1 MMKNAGMFK
10 KFQFFDIV
18 EGGVRPSQET
28 LQSNVQYDLNNI
40 SINHMRT
47 IDNTVFVSGKVNNP
61 KDQSK
66 RDHEYLIKLYQSK
79 PIDEYELFD
88 TQILNFDVIEKDS
101 HRYAFVVGIDSQHD
115 PTCVDISP
123 ETRPF
128 PLSCLK
134 VYDITTVTGK
144 DIESKPT
151 YITGCNLL
159 EHKHSKNLTLS
170 KNVDGVN
177 NTSLTEI
184 PCFKVSDDLT
194 TAVVTTPNGKVH
206 LLMGTPDLVSKD
218 SKIDST
224 LLETPCD
231 SEITNVGFT
240 YHKGNLYVIFTNK
253 DMFYKFNM
261 NNAFGKKIN
270 SYTPEELDTFC
281 GVEKGCFALH
291 PKCNMFLYV
300 TPGDNY
306 IKEFANFEMGP
317 IWCFDGTKKFVMYF
331 KNYIVFVVYED
342 KVSTLAVYD
351 NTNQIFIYYSNAFN
365 NVQHISADD
374 ETIFIFDRNETTKTQ
389 RILRFK
395 EKDNKEKFDTFYK
408 KSFYDTAFTYAK
420 NLGYDPKKI
429 SEISRRHAEHLF
441 KKNEPEKAIEQYI
454 KTINFLDPAYVI
466 QKFLDGS
473 KLDVLISYLDA
484 LNKDV
489 TFRKNTPP
497 EEMKDYTALLLNCYI
512 KQKKIKDLEKF
523 VEQKD
528 ILEQPKVL
536 ETAIEVC
543 KNTKHIDL
551 ALRIAAKGGMKDAQ
565 IQILMDIQKKYADAL
580 KLIESEKDKVKRFE
594 MFMKYGGKLLEK
606 EQKKTMDLLIP
617 LIRTFIQIKNGNL
630 TEDYNVDE
638 LEKLKGIKYE
648 QIISIFS
655 DEINSPLEDLLKI
668 ILEDDQQCPP
678 VIFHRQI
685 ELYLEK
691 LKKSPDDNFKIG
703 DNIKN
708 LLRNEKYQKIMDLN
722 YLLLLFKIYG
732 FQNGVVELNEI
743 LELKQELM
751 QVYMDNHNYDKL
763 VSLCNSYG
771 QSDTNYWVQALNYF
785 LGISINATKGLLEKY
800 IKQTLDNLF
809 QNESV
814 SPLVLLEILNKSKE
828 RSMPFDTI
836 KDVLLRFLHK
846 TKESLTEDQRECEVN
861 MQKIEK
867 LEQEKTELQT
877 KAKTYNFLK
886 CSLCNGQITPPF
898 IYFMC
903 NHAIHSHCFDGSG
916 SSEDLVCPLCRMK
929 RNQLE
934 ERIGQA
940 KEMACD
946 HNSFFTDLKGVGK
959 KFDLIGKY
967 LGKGVIDLDDED
979 EDRKE

>member
-10 KFQFFDIV
+10 KFQFFDII
-18 EGGVRPSQET
+18 EGGFRHSQET

-47 IDNTVFVSGKVNNP
+47 IYNTVFVSGKVNNP

-159 EHKHSKNLTLS
+159 EHKYSKNLTLS

-261 NNAFGKKIN
+261 SNAFGKKIN

-291 PKCNMFLYV
+291 PKHNMFLYV

-306 IKEFANFEMGP
+306 IKEFSNFEMGP

-565 IQILMDIQKKYADAL
+565 IQILMDIQKKYTDAL

-638 LEKLKGIKYE
+638 LDKLKGIKYE

-655 DEINSPLEDLLKI
+655 DEINSPIEDLLKI

-785 LGISINATKGLLEKY
+785 LGISTNATKGLLEKY

>member
-1 MMKNAGMFK
+1 
-10 KFQFFDIV
+10 
-18 EGGVRPSQET
+18 
-28 LQSNVQYDLNNI
+28 
-40 SINHMRT
+40 
-47 IDNTVFVSGKVNNP
+47 
-61 KDQSK
+61 
-66 RDHEYLIKLYQSK
+66 
-79 PIDEYELFD
+79 
-88 TQILNFDVIEKDS
+88 
-101 HRYAFVVGIDSQHD
+101 
-115 PTCVDISP
+115 
-123 ETRPF
+123 
-128 PLSCLK
+128 
-134 VYDITTVTGK
+134 
-144 DIESKPT
+144 
-151 YITGCNLL
+151 
-159 EHKHSKNLTLS
+159 
-170 KNVDGVN
+170 
-177 NTSLTEI
+177 
-184 PCFKVSDDLT
+184 
-194 TAVVTTPNGKVH
+194 
-206 LLMGTPDLVSKD
+206 
-218 SKIDST
+218 
-224 LLETPCD
+224 
-231 SEITNVGFT
+231 
-240 YHKGNLYVIFTNK
+240 
-253 DMFYKFNM
+253 
-261 NNAFGKKIN
+261 
-270 SYTPEELDTFC
+270 
-281 GVEKGCFALH
+281 
-291 PKCNMFLYV
+291 
-300 TPGDNY
+300 
-306 IKEFANFEMGP
+306 
-317 IWCFDGTKKFVMYF
+317 
-331 KNYIVFVVYED
+331 
-342 KVSTLAVYD
+342 
-351 NTNQIFIYYSNAFN
+351 
-365 NVQHISADD
+365 
-374 ETIFIFDRNETTKTQ
+374 
-389 RILRFK
+389 
-395 EKDNKEKFDTFYK
+395 
-408 KSFYDTAFTYAK
+408 
-420 NLGYDPKKI
+420 
-429 SEISRRHAEHLF
+429 
-441 KKNEPEKAIEQYI
+441 
-454 KTINFLDPAYVI
+454 
-466 QKFLDGS
+466 
-473 KLDVLISYLDA
+473 
-484 LNKDV
+484 
-489 TFRKNTPP
+489 
-497 EEMKDYTALLLNCYI
+497 
-512 KQKKIKDLEKF
+512 
-523 VEQKD
+523 
-528 ILEQPKVL
+528 
-536 ETAIEVC
+536 
-543 KNTKHIDL
+543 
-551 ALRIAAKGGMKDAQ
+551 
-565 IQILMDIQKKYADAL
+565 
-580 KLIESEKDKVKRFE
+580 
-594 MFMKYGGKLLEK
+594 MKYGGKLLEK

-630 TEDYNVDE
+630 TEDYNEEE
-638 LEKLKGIKYE
+638 LEKLKSIKYE

-655 DEINSPLEDLLKI
+655 DEINSPIEDLLKI

-763 VSLCNSYG
+763 VALCNSYG

-785 LGISINATKGLLEKY
+785 LGISTNATKGLLEKY

-836 KDVLLRFLHK
+836 KDVLLKFLHK
-846 TKESLTEDQRECEVN
+846 TKETLTEDQRECETN

-886 CSLCNGQITPPF
+886 CSLCNGSISPPF

-967 LGKGVIDLDDED
+967 LGKGVIDLDDDD